1 MSITPV
7 ILCGGSGTRLW
18 PMSRGSYPKQFL
30 PLVGE
35 GTLLQQT
42 TRRFVG
48 LTDITSPILVSNQE
62 QRFLVAEQLKEVGIH
77 SAHILLEPVARNTAP
92 AVAAAAFLALESNQ
106 DAVLLVMPSD
116 HVIKND
122 SAFTQVVLKAFSVAQ
137 QGKLVTFG
145 MTPTEPHTG
154 YGYIQ
159 RDKPLDQNQEAFSV
173 KAFIEKPDLK
183 KAQELFA
190 TGDFFWNSGIFMFRA
205 DRYLQELKKF
215 NSTMLDSVQLAIQ
228 QAKRDVDF
236 IRLEEKSF
244 SASPS
249 DSIDYAVM
257 EHTDAAAVI
266 IANELGWSDVGSWTA
281 LADITEKDSLGNNAV
296 GDVFLADTKSTYV
309 RADQRMVAV
318 IGVEDLIVV
327 ETADAV
333 LVTHKN
339 KSQDVKK
346 VVEFLQ
352 KTNRSESITHRRV
365 YRPWGWYEGL
375 DNSERFQVKRILV
388 NPGRSLSLQ
397 MHHHRAEHWIVVKGS
412 AVVVNGE
419 QELLLTENQSTYI
432 PLGIKHRLINPGKI
446 PLEIIEVQSGSYLGE
461 DDIVR
466 FEDVYGRAGD

>member
-1 MSITPV
+1 
-7 ILCGGSGTRLW
+7 
-18 PMSRGSYPKQFL
+18 
-30 PLVGE
+30 
-35 GTLLQQT
+35 
-42 TRRFVG
+42 
-48 LTDITSPILVSNQE
+48 
-62 QRFLVAEQLKEVGIH
+62 
-77 SAHILLEPVARNTAP
+77 
-92 AVAAAAFLALESNQ
+92 
-106 DAVLLVMPSD
+106 
-116 HVIKND
+116 
-122 SAFTQVVLKAFSVAQ
+122 
-137 QGKLVTFG
+137 
-145 MTPTEPHTG
+145 
-154 YGYIQ
+154 
-159 RDKPLDQNQEAFSV
+159 
-173 KAFIEKPDLK
+173 
-183 KAQELFA
+183 
-190 TGDFFWNSGIFMFRA
+190 
-205 DRYLQELKKF
+205 
-215 NSTMLDSVQLAIQ
+215 MLDSVQLAVQ

-296 GDVFLADTKSTYV
+296 GDVFLSDTKNTYV

-352 KTNRSESITHRRV
+352 KSNRSESVTHRRV

-466 FEDVYGRAGD
+466 FEDVYGRAGQ